1 MSYAF
6 CFGPS
11 GAGKSRFLRRFLI
24 DRAQASLG
32 AGGGDRSKYIMI
44 VPEQYSMQ
52 TQRDLVQDHPAGVLM
67 NIDVLSFGRLAH
79 RVFEETGED
88 RRAVLDDIGKSLLLR
103 RVASR
108 CADDLQ
114 ILQRGIHTPGI
125 IDEIKSVLSEF
136 MQYGIGTDQIREMA
150 DYAQEHGQNALQMR
164 LRDLSVLYEA
174 FRQEKEDRYVTGE
187 ETLDLLAKAVPQAKS
202 LRGSVIVFDGF
213 TGFTPVQYRVV
224 MALIRFAKEVVFSF
238 TVSGDSGP
246 DAALTAGGGPAGS
259 EENLFYLSRKT
270 VYDIIRMASKEGLPR
285 GRDIYLPLAAPQ
297 TPGSADGTGAFTAGV
312 SCGTGSD
319 SGSTP
324 GTAGLLPRFAGS
336 RVLGHLEQHLF
347 RYPEVPFAEKKEG
360 ETERSLAMFTAST
373 PQEEVRQIFA
383 QVRRMIARTGC
394 AYRDF
399 AIVTADLET
408 YGDLFALEAER
419 SGIPVYIDRTSGA
432 FHNILIEGIRSVMQI
447 PVESFSYTSVFRYL
461 RSGLSRLTDEEADLL
476 ENYCLANGINSRKKW
491 STPFDA
497 ACEEARIRFLREVE
511 AVTGLVPD
519 ERAGN
524 APAAGRSQDGRREDL
539 QAVRAGSS
547 DSGAGENKKT
557 GRRLARTAAVRTR
570 ELYDFLCACG
580 AQARMDDLA
589 EEFRSA
595 GDVVRERQ
603 YRQIY
608 RAVIDLLDQIY
619 DLAGDE
625 RVSARD
631 YLELLEAGFSQI
643 RLGTIPQRVDRILVG
658 DIERTRLTQIRH
670 LFFAGVNEGSIPRS
684 ASRGG
689 ILSDMDREFLADG
702 PAVLAPTPRQQMFT
716 QRLYLYLN
724 MTKPSETLTVSF
736 AKTSQDGRSLRPSYL
751 VSFLRGLFP
760 ELRVQVPEDR
770 PARVQITSAGDGLHL
785 LAGSLR
791 RFVEGT
797 DLRDPAFREEFGLLY
812 GFFTSPEAAADPQ
825 IRACVERLRR
835 AALIYYRPELLRA
848 GLARAVYGD
857 RIVGGISRMET
868 AARCYLMHH
877 LRYGLR
883 LRERDLYE
891 FSRIDGGTILHA
903 ALQRFDALLRREG
916 LSWRNFSQE
925 DAQRLSAQALREEAA
940 VYRNLLLYKSAR
952 DESRL
957 DRYAKRLLR
966 TVDTLGYQLR
976 KGDFDPVA
984 AELAF
989 GGDEGGM
996 PPIRFDLGEGRQLIL
1011 VGRIDRVDLYTETAK
1026 EDPADSFSAAGRRYL
1041 RIMDYKSGFNDLD
1054 PGLIRRGLQLQLI
1067 TYMRALMQAGPAAL
1081 ASLERPGA
1089 TGEGRPGSGDVR
1101 EDPENAA
1108 GQVIPAAM
1116 LYYRIDD
1123 PVIRL
1128 SAQDALRARGKQ
1140 AGGEDTEDP
1149 ALDQIHKKLCPTG
1162 LVYADDRS
1170 IGHLD
1175 RHLSGQSDAIP
1186 VGRKRD
1192 NSYTA
1197 ASRLITPEQF
1207 EDLSQAASDALCAL
1221 AGSILDGN
1229 AAASPA
1235 ILKQGIKA
1243 CEYCPYREACG
1254 YDPRIPGYTVRKE

>member
-1 MSYAF
+1 
-6 CFGPS
+6 
-11 GAGKSRFLRRFLI
+11 
-24 DRAQASLG
+24 
-32 AGGGDRSKYIMI
+32 
-44 VPEQYSMQ
+44 
-52 TQRDLVQDHPAGVLM
+52 
-67 NIDVLSFGRLAH
+67 
-79 RVFEETGED
+79 ETGED

-114 ILQRGIHTPGI
+114 ILKRGIHSPGM

-150 DYAQEHGQNALQMR
+150 DYAQEHGQNALQLR
-164 LRDLSVLYEA
+164 LRDLIVLYEA
-174 FRQEKEDRYVTGE
+174 FRKEKEDRYVTGE
-187 ETLDLLAKAVPQAKS
+187 ETLELLAKAVPQAKS
-202 LRGSVIVFDGF
+202 LQGSVVVFDGF

-224 MALIRFAKEVVFSF
+224 MALIRCAREVVFSF

-285 GRDIYLPLAAPQ
+285 GRDIVLPLPAPEASGCAA
-297 TPGSADGTGAFTAGV
+297 GAG
-312 SCGTGSD
+312 
-319 SGSTP
+319 
-324 GTAGLLPRFAGS
+324 GLLPRFAGS

-347 RYPEVPFAEKKEG
+347 RYPEVPFVEKKEG

-432 FHNILIEGIRSVMQI
+432 FHNILIEGIRSVLQI

-461 RSGLSRLTDEEADLL
+461 RSGLSRLTGEEADML
-476 ENYCLANGINSRKKW
+476 ENYCLANGISSRKKW
-491 STPFDA
+491 SMPFDA

-511 AVTGLVPD
+511 PVTGLEP
-519 ERAGN
+519 G
-524 APAAGRSQDGRREDL
+524 GREDDL
-539 QAVRAGSS
+539 RDGQADLTGGGSRP
-547 DSGAGENKKT
+547 A
-557 GRRLARTAAVRTR
+557 RRRARTAAVRTR

-580 AQARMDDLA
+580 AQARMDEMA
-589 EEFRSA
+589 EEFGVA

-619 DLAGDE
+619 DLAGSE
-625 RVSARD
+625 RISARD

-724 MTKPSETLTVSF
+724 MTKPSETLTISF

-751 VSFLRGLFP
+751 VSSLRGLFP
-760 ELRVQVPEDR
+760 ELRVQVPEDL
-770 PARVQITSAGDGLHL
+770 PARLQITSAGDGLHL
-785 LAGSLR
+785 LAGNLR
-791 RFVEGT
+791 RFVEGA
-797 DLRDPAFREEFGLLY
+797 DLRDPSFREEFGLLY
-812 GFFTSPEAAADPQ
+812 GFFTSREALADPQ
-825 IRACVERLRR
+825 TRACVERLRR
-835 AALIYYRPELLRA
+835 AALRFYRPELLRA

-891 FSRIDGGTILHA
+891 FSRMDGGTVLHA
-903 ALQRFDALLRREG
+903 ALERFDTLLRREG
-916 LSWRNFSQE
+916 LSWRSFSQE
-925 DAQRLSAQALREEAA
+925 DAQRLSALALREEAA

-966 TVDTLGYQLR
+966 TVDTLAYQLR

-989 GGDEGGM
+989 GGDGGGM
-996 PPIRFDLGEGRQLIL
+996 PPIRFDLGAGRQLIL
-1011 VGRIDRVDLYTETAK
+1011 VGRIDRVDLCKEAAE
-1026 EDPADSFSAAGRRYL
+1026 EDPAGPFSAAGRRYL

-1081 ASLERPGA
+1081 ESLERA
-1089 TGEGRPGSGDVR
+1089 ETAGE
-1101 EDPENAA
+1101 A
-1108 GQVIPAAM
+1108 G
-1116 LYYRIDD
+1116 
-1123 PVIRL
+1123 
-1128 SAQDALRARGKQ
+1128 
-1140 AGGEDTEDP
+1140 T
-1149 ALDQIHKKLCPTG
+1149 
-1162 LVYADDRS
+1162 
-1170 IGHLD
+1170 
-1175 RHLSGQSDAIP
+1175 
-1186 VGRKRD
+1186 
-1192 NSYTA
+1192 
-1197 ASRLITPEQF
+1197 
-1207 EDLSQAASDALCAL
+1207 
-1221 AGSILDGN
+1221 
-1229 AAASPA
+1229 
-1235 ILKQGIKA
+1235 
-1243 CEYCPYREACG
+1243 
-1254 YDPRIPGYTVRKE
+1254 

>member
-24 DRAQASLG
+24 DRAQASLS
-32 AGGGDRSKYIMI
+32 AGGGDRTKYIMV

-114 ILQRGIHTPGI
+114 ILQRGIHTPGM

-136 MQYGIGTDQIREMA
+136 MQYGIGGDQIREMA
-150 DYAQEHGQNALQMR
+150 DYAQEHGQNALQLR

-174 FRQEKEDRYVTGE
+174 FRKEKEDRYVTGE
-187 ETLDLLAKAVPQAKS
+187 ETLELLAKAVPQAKS
-202 LRGSVIVFDGF
+202 LQGSVVVFDGF

-224 MALIRFAKEVVFSF
+224 MALIRCAREVVFSF

-270 VYDIIRMASKEGLPR
+270 VYDIIRMASKEDLPR
-285 GRDIYLPLAAPQ
+285 GKDIYLPLPEPQ
-297 TPGSADGTGAFTAGV
+297 TPGSAAGN
-312 SCGTGSD
+312 
-319 SGSTP
+319 
-324 GTAGLLPRFAGS
+324 AGLLPRFAGS

-360 ETERSLAMFTAST
+360 ETERSLALFTAST

-383 QVRRMIARTGC
+383 QVQRMIARTGC

-491 STPFDA
+491 AMPFDA
-497 ACEEARIRFLREVE
+497 ACEEARVRFLREVE
-511 AVTGLVPD
+511 PVTGLEPGG
-519 ERAGN
+519 RADDLRDGQ
-524 APAAGRSQDGRREDL
+524 ADLTGGGSRPA
-539 QAVRAGSS
+539 
-547 DSGAGENKKT
+547 
-557 GRRLARTAAVRTR
+557 RLRARTAAVRTR

-589 EEFRSA
+589 EEFRAA

-619 DLAGDE
+619 DLAGGE
-625 RVSARD
+625 MISARD

-702 PAVLAPTPRQQMFT
+702 PAELAPTPRQQMFT

-770 PARVQITSAGDGLHL
+770 PARVQVTSAGDGLHL

-952 DESRL
+952 DKSRL

-1011 VGRIDRVDLYTETAK
+1011 VGRIDRVDLCTETAE
-1026 EDPADSFSAAGRRYL
+1026 EDPADPSCAAGRRYL

-1254 YDPRIPGYTVRKE
+1254 YDPRIPGYSVRKE